1 MDYERNIV
9 ELYENAYQEGQENQ
23 NNRSVKRKN
32 GKSSRAGK
40 VCTLTNRG
48 IAFLAAGV
56 ILFSGLCGFGGA
68 ALGKYVLPDKTVL
81 GGGLRTASRDG
92 ESASNMSYDIAT
104 VTGEKLS
111 VQEVA
116 AMNANAVV
124 EIRTEQVATDSWM
137 QQYVTKGAGSGV
149 IISEN
154 GYIVTNNHVISG
166 ANKITVKL
174 KSGDEYEASLI
185 GKDNDTDVAVI
196 KIEAEGLTSAV
207 YGDSSTLVVGDIA
220 VAIGNPLG
228 ELGGTATFG
237 RISATDRNI
246 SIDGKAMTLI
256 QTDASINPGN
266 SGGGLFNEYG
276 ELIGIVI
283 AKSTGSDVEGLG
295 FAIPIDTVKTVAQQ
309 LVDYGYIKGRPALG
323 VTLLDLTSARSAI
336 FYGVRNTGLYIE
348 SVESTQAQKA
358 GLQKGDMLYYIGDI
372 RITDADELQ
381 RAVNS
386 YKVGDKAKVTVVRG
400 DEIVELTVEISEK
413 K

>member
-32 GKSSRAGK
+32 GKSSKAGK
-40 VCTLTNRG
+40 VCALTNRG

-92 ESASNMSYDIAT
+92 GSASNMSYDIAT

>member
-40 VCTLTNRG
+40 VCALTNRG

-92 ESASNMSYDIAT
+92 GSASNMSYDIAT